1 MNSQSH
7 AIAIRGLQKS
17 YLEGADRRTIFSR
30 LDLDIPSGE
39 FVALV
44 GRSGSGKSTL
54 LNLVSGIDQP
64 DAGRVQVGDCVIS
77 ALDETARTLFR
88 RRRIGFVFQF
98 FNLIPTLTVEENVLL
113 PLELNQM
120 NGAED
125 QRRVFDLLAQVG
137 LADRRRRFPE
147 QLSGG
152 EQQRLAI
159 VRALAHA
166 PALVLADEPTGN
178 LDADN
183 GHRVIELLRQL
194 HRQVGSTVLM
204 ATHSL
209 EIAAQADRILR
220 LEAGQL
226 QEVVP

>member
-1 MNSQSH
+1 MPTKTTL
-7 AIAIRGLQKS
+7 IKIRELHKS
-17 YLEGADRRTIFSR
+17 YPEGNNHRMLFTQ
-30 LDLDIPSGE
+30 LDLDIAGGE

-54 LNLVSGIDQP
+54 LNLVSGIDLP
-64 DAGRVQVGDCVIS
+64 DAGRIQVGECVIN
-77 ALDETARTLFR
+77 ALNETERTRFR
-88 RRRIGFVFQF
+88 RRQIGFVFQF

-113 PLELNQM
+113 PLELNQL
-120 NGAED
+120 NGVEHR
-125 QRRVFDLLAQVG
+125 QRVFGLLEQVG
-137 LADRRRRFPE
+137 LVDHRRRFPE

-166 PALVLADEPTGN
+166 PTLVLADEPTGN

-183 GHRVIELLRQL
+183 GNRVMELLRQL

-204 ATHSL
+204 VTHSM
-209 EIAAQADRILR
+209 EIAAQANRILR
-220 LEAGQL
+220 LEAGQIREL
-226 QEVVP
+226 AP

>member
-1 MNSQSH
+1 MQAKTN
-7 AIAIRGLQKS
+7 IIEIRGLRKS
-17 YLEGADRRTIFSR
+17 YLEGANHRTIFSQ

-54 LNLVSGIDQP
+54 LNLMSGIDLP
-64 DAGRVQVGDCVIS
+64 DAGQIQVGDCVIN
-77 ALDETARTLFR
+77 ALDETRRTLFR
-88 RRRIGFVFQF
+88 RRQIGFVFQF

-113 PLELNQM
+113 PLELNHL
-120 NGAED
+120 NGTED
-125 QRRVFDLLAQVG
+125 QRRVFGLLAQVG
-137 LADRRRRFPE
+137 LADRRRSFPE

-183 GHRVIELLRQL
+183 GNRVMALLRQL

-204 ATHSL
+204 VTHSL

-220 LEAGQL
+220 LEGGQL
-226 QEVVP
+226 REVAA

>member
-1 MNSQSH
+1 MNCQSQ

-17 YLEGADRRTIFSR
+17 YLEGADRRTLFSR
-30 LDLDIPSGE
+30 LDLDIPGGE

-120 NGAED
+120 NEAED

-183 GHRVIELLRQL
+183 GNRVIELLRQL

-204 ATHSL
+204 VTHSL

-226 QEVVP
+226 QEAVP

>member
-1 MNSQSH
+1 MNSQPH

-64 DAGRVQVGDCVIS
+64 DAGQVQVGDCVIS

-98 FNLIPTLTVEENVLL
+98 FNLIPTLTVEENVML

-120 NGAED
+120 NRAED

-183 GHRVIELLRQL
+183 GNRVIELLRQL

-204 ATHSL
+204 VTHSL

-226 QEVVP
+226 QEAVP

>member
-1 MNSQSH
+1 MP
-7 AIAIRGLQKS
+7 AKTPIIKIRELHKS
-17 YLEGADRRTIFSR
+17 YLEGENHRTLFTQ
-30 LDLDIPSGE
+30 LDLDIAGGE

-54 LNLVSGIDQP
+54 LNLVSGIDLP
-64 DAGRVQVGDCVIS
+64 DAGQIQVGDCVIN
-77 ALDETARTLFR
+77 ALNETERTRFR
-88 RRRIGFVFQF
+88 RRQVGFVFQF

-113 PLELNQM
+113 PLELNQL
-120 NGAED
+120 NGAEH
-125 QRRVFDLLAQVG
+125 QQRVFGLLEQVG
-137 LADRRRRFPE
+137 LVDRRRRFPE

-183 GHRVIELLRQL
+183 GNRVMELLLQL
-194 HRQVGSTVLM
+194 
-204 ATHSL
+204 
-209 EIAAQADRILR
+209 
-220 LEAGQL
+220 
-226 QEVVP
+226 

>member
-1 MNSQSH
+1 MHSQSH

-120 NGAED
+120 NGA
-125 QRRVFDLLAQVG
+125 
-137 LADRRRRFPE
+137 
-147 QLSGG
+147 
-152 EQQRLAI
+152 
-159 VRALAHA
+159 
-166 PALVLADEPTGN
+166 
-178 LDADN
+178 
-183 GHRVIELLRQL
+183 
-194 HRQVGSTVLM
+194 
-204 ATHSL
+204 
-209 EIAAQADRILR
+209 
-220 LEAGQL
+220 
-226 QEVVP
+226 

>member
-1 MNSQSH
+1 MP
-7 AIAIRGLQKS
+7 AKTPLIKIRELHKS
-17 YLEGADRRTIFSR
+17 YPEGENHRTLFTQ
-30 LDLDIPSGE
+30 LDLDIAGGE

-54 LNLVSGIDQP
+54 LNLVSGIDLP
-64 DAGRVQVGDCVIS
+64 DAGQIQVGDCVINT
-77 ALDETARTLFR
+77 LNETERTRFR
-88 RRRIGFVFQF
+88 RRQVGFVFQF

-113 PLELNQM
+113 PLELNQL
-120 NGAED
+120 NGAEH
-125 QRRVFDLLAQVG
+125 QQRVFGLLEQVG
-137 LADRRRRFPE
+137 LVDHRRRFPE

-166 PALVLADEPTGN
+166 PVLVLADEPTGN
-178 LDADN
+178 LDTDN
-183 GHRVIELLRQL
+183 SNRVMELLRQL
-194 HRQVGSTVLM
+194 HQHVGSTVLM
-204 ATHSL
+204 VTHSL

-226 QEVVP
+226 RELMP